1 MPKGKSGR
9 CSCSVDGCD
18 KLAHSWG
25 WCTTH
30 HRRWELH
37 GDPLKTLTP
46 NRGKYKTCTY
56 EECNKEHYCKGL
68 CENHYR
74 QERIRKNTSLRL
86 RHRLSTRM
94 YIAVKDGQ
102 KSGKTLE
109 DLGCSIPHFKL
120 YIENQFENG
129 MSWDNYGEWHLDHVM
144 PLAKFDL
151 TNRTQFL
158 EAANWLNYQP
168 LWASK
173 NLSKGAN

>member
-1 MPKGKSGR
+1 
-9 CSCSVDGCD
+9 
-18 KLAHSWG
+18 
-25 WCTTH
+25 
-30 HRRWELH
+30 
-37 GDPLKTLTP
+37 
-46 NRGKYKTCTY
+46 
-56 EECNKEHYCKGL
+56 
-68 CENHYR
+68 
-74 QERIRKNTSLRL
+74 
-86 RHRLSTRM
+86 M